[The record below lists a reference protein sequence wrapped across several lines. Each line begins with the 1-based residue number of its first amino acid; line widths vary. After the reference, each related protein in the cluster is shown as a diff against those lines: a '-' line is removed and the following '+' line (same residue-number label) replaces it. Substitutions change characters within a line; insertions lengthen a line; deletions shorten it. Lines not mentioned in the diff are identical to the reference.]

1 MGSLKS
7 LKSVLAA
14 GIGLIALFAIAMQF
28 ILSSFTLEI
37 SGAEYIVRFFSY
49 FTILSNVLVM
59 LCCCCIVFSSKSR
72 FGRWITKPASMTAIT
87 LYILVVGIIYNG
99 ILRFLLDLHGMMQV
113 VDELLH
119 VVIPLSFFLYW
130 WFLVDKS
137 GITWNQVF
145 YWMVFPLIYLL
156 YTLCHG
162 AYSDFYPYPFVNVTD
177 LGMGRVLINSFGVTF
192 VFLIV
197 GLLLIA
203 MGK

>member
-1 MGSLKS
+1 

-28 ILSSFTLEI
+28 ILSWFTLEI

-59 LCCCCIVFSSKSR
+59 LCCCCIVFSFKSR
-72 FGRWITKPASMTAIT
+72 LGRWITKPASMTAIT

-119 VVIPLSFFLYW
+119 VVIPLS
-130 WFLVDKS
+130 
-137 GITWNQVF
+137 
-145 YWMVFPLIYLL
+145 
-156 YTLCHG
+156 
-162 AYSDFYPYPFVNVTD
+162 
-177 LGMGRVLINSFGVTF
+177 
-192 VFLIV
+192 
-197 GLLLIA
+197 
-203 MGK
+203 